1 MDAKDNRS
9 AANPGETQKAWLAR
23 AENGSW
29 ELALVPEESAWS
41 WAEWNPS
48 VPSTWPGRPEEGI
61 GQALPARRH
70 WLSSRTALFLL
81 VGDDLQRLARTAEG
95 QPVLGGEGRS
105 LAISLSHTPGMGAA
119 AANQDQ
125 PGLQRV
131 GVDIECCS
139 ERHAKVLPRISQEEE
154 VRLVM
159 EVAGPEMGPGLLWV
173 IKEASYKSGLIE
185 ASLFGKNQIITTLN
199 KIAPTTS
206 APATLD
212 DIPQGQQAGFTL
224 NECRPAWSGEV
235 RQGRNSEEWMA
246 FEAGWVDHEGRA
258 WLWCVAYPR

>member
-1 MDAKDNRS
+1 M
-9 AANPGETQKAWLAR
+9 AR
-23 AENGSW
+23 AHNGSW
-29 ELALVPEESAWS
+29 ELALVPEESALAWS
-41 WAEWNPS
+41 ERNPAIPCS
-48 VPSTWPGRPEEGI
+48 WPGRKEEGM
-61 GQALPARRH
+61 GQATIARRQ

-81 VGDDLQRLARTAEG
+81 VGDDLMRLTRTTEG
-95 QPVLGGEGRS
+95 QPVLGGEGRTW
-105 LAISLSHTPGMGAA
+105 AISLSHTPGMGAA

-139 ERHAKVLPRISQEEE
+139 ERHAKFLPRISQEEE

-185 ASLFGKNQIITTLN
+185 ASLFGKNQIINTLN
-199 KIAPTTS
+199 KITTTTS

-235 RQGRNSEEWMA
+235 RQGRNSEEWMG

>member
-1 MDAKDNRS
+1 MARS
-9 AANPGETQKAWLAR
+9 P
-23 AENGSW
+23 NGSW
-29 ELALVPEESAWS
+29 GLALVPEEKAWS
-41 WAEWNPS
+41 WADSNPS
-48 VPSTWPGRPEEGI
+48 IAAAWPGRPEG
-61 GQALPARRH
+61 GNGPAMPAQRQ

-81 VGDDLQRLARTAEG
+81 VGDDLQRLARTTDG
-95 QPVLGGEGRS
+95 QPVLAGEGRS
-105 LAISLSHTPGMGAA
+105 LAVSLSHTPGMGAA
-119 AANQDQ
+119 ASLGKA
-125 PGLQRV
+125 GLQRV

-185 ASLFGKNQIITTLN
+185 ASLFGKNQIITTLK
-199 KIAPTTS
+199 KITSTTS

-235 RQGRNSEEWMA
+235 RQGRNSQEWMG
-246 FEAGWVDHEGRA
+246 FEAGWVDHGGRA